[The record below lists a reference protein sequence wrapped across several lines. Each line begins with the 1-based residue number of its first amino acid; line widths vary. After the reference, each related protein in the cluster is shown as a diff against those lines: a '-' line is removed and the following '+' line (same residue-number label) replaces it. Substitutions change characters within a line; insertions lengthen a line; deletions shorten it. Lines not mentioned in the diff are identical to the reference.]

1 MKIINEKSALR
12 GQVKESVY
20 CIIGFV
26 AIMWAVELINMILD
40 HRLSTWGIFPRTIR
54 GLWGILFSPFLHA
67 SIFHILLNTV
77 PFVILGGLVIL
88 RGLRL
93 FLELSLLIT
102 LLGGSALWL
111 FGRSSY
117 HVGASGLIFGYF
129 GFIVARGWFNRSL
142 GSLFI
147 AFITLFLYGGIL
159 WGLLPTFTYISWEG
173 HLFGLLAGILGARLD
188 DNGQE

>member
-1 MKIINEKSALR
+1 MKIITEKSALR

-20 CIIGFV
+20 CIIGVV
-26 AIMWAVELINMILD
+26 AIMWTVELINMILG
-40 HRLSTWGIFPRTIR
+40 HRLSTWGIFPRTIK
-54 GLWGILFSPFLHA
+54 GLWGIPFSPFLHA
-67 SIFHILLNTV
+67 SIVHVLLNTV

-102 LLGGSALWL
+102 LLGGAALWL

-129 GFIVARGWFNRSL
+129 GFIVARGWFDRSL
-142 GSLFI
+142 SSI
-147 AFITLFLYGGIL
+147 ITAFITLFLYGGIL

-173 HLFGLLAGILGARLD
+173 HLFGLLAGIFGARLGD
-188 DNGQE
+188 GQE